1 LIVRTVI
8 LVLNCMMVAVT
19 ETLRLSPGDASHRPG
34 LEAPFKERLCM
45 VLADFRNAFRLLV
58 RERGFTAAAVLT
70 LALGVGANVAVFAVV
85 EATLLRPL
93 PYPEADRLVIMNH
106 RDKQTGITKEFIA
119 IGDFVDL
126 GERQSSFESFAA
138 YDGGHVTISGMGD
151 PFRARA
157 LLAGPGLLETV
168 GGEAVMGRGLQVED
182 SRDGA
187 APVLMIGYELW
198 KNRFGSDPNI
208 IGRGITVD
216 GIKGQIVGVVKRPFR
231 FPLSN
236 PTEVILPMS
245 IPVQA
250 PSARKSNW
258 TFALARLKSGV
269 SLEQASAELSSIS
282 ERLAEEYPSSNQSS
296 EYFGLSLRDAVVGK
310 TRPAL
315 ML

>member
-1 LIVRTVI
+1 MKRPRCPPSEGSPMLDSGWARVIARTLPARPPRDVFQPAWQDLLIDHLAHRRRYSSRGARAAMHLWLIVRTVI

-138 YDGGHVTISGMGD
+138 YDGGHVTI
-151 PFRARA
+151 
-157 LLAGPGLLETV
+157 
-168 GGEAVMGRGLQVED
+168 
-182 SRDGA
+182 
-187 APVLMIGYELW
+187 
-198 KNRFGSDPNI
+198 
-208 IGRGITVD
+208 
-216 GIKGQIVGVVKRPFR
+216 
-231 FPLSN
+231 
-236 PTEVILPMS
+236 
-245 IPVQA
+245 
-250 PSARKSNW
+250 
-258 TFALARLKSGV
+258 
-269 SLEQASAELSSIS
+269 
-282 ERLAEEYPSSNQSS
+282 
-296 EYFGLSLRDAVVGK
+296 
-310 TRPAL
+310 
-315 ML
+315 